1 MVFRDNYIT
10 TQGIDR
16 WKYFINKEQIHY
28 IYQVELSSENIDDL
42 DFIWYMLTEEPYA
55 DGESYQYKRSINI
68 ITMDPEIFFRMK
80 KLNMVFKEIDNI
92 SLMLTRR
99 EEGDSI
105 AEEFGS
111 LSSDMAGS
119 MCFQFPK
126 TIYSQHKVILDGGNI
141 IFQGF
146 TDEPQ
151 VISRNEDQI
160 DIGKKLEKLVK
171 LDRNNLYVNNR
182 EVQILNYFFDMGA
195 FRRFP
200 KIRDLISELSFI
212 YY

>member
-1 MVFRDNYIT
+1 MVFKDLNY
-10 TQGIDR
+10 IDR
-16 WKYFINKEQIHY
+16 WRWKYSINKEQIHY
-28 IYQVELSSENIDDL
+28 IYQVELSSENIEDL
-42 DFIWYMLTEEPYA
+42 DFIWYILTEEPYV

-68 ITMDPEIFFRMK
+68 ITMEPEIFFMMK
-80 KLNMVFKEIDNI
+80 KLNMVFKEVDNI
-92 SLMLTRR
+92 SLNLTRR
-99 EEGDSI
+99 KEGDSI
-105 AEEFGS
+105 AKEFGS

-119 MCFQFPK
+119 MCFQFPE
-126 TIYSQHKVILDGGNI
+126 TIYSQHKVILDGDNM

-160 DIGKKLEKLVK
+160 DIGKKLERLVK

-200 KIRDLISELSFI
+200 QIRDLIYELNFI

>member
-1 MVFRDNYIT
+1 MVFRDLNY
-10 TQGIDR
+10 IDR
-16 WKYFINKEQIHY
+16 WRWKYSINKEQIHY

-42 DFIWYMLTEEPYA
+42 DFIWYILTEEPYA

-119 MCFQFPK
+119 MCFQFPE

-182 EVQILNYFFDMGA
+182 EVQILNYFFDMGV

-200 KIRDLISELSFI
+200 KIRDLISELNFI

>member
-1 MVFRDNYIT
+1 MVFRDNNYIT
-10 TQGIDR
+10 LGIDR

-42 DFIWYMLTEEPYA
+42 DFIWYVLTDGEPYI

-68 ITMDPEIFFRMK
+68 ITMEPEIFFRMK
-80 KLNMVFKEIDNI
+80 KLNMVLKEIDNI

-99 EEGDSI
+99 EEGDPI

-119 MCFQFPK
+119 MCFQFPR
-126 TIYSQHKVILDGGNI
+126 TIYSQHKVILDGDNI

-146 TDEPQ
+146 AGEPQ
-151 VISRNEDQI
+151 VISRNEGQI
-160 DIGKKLEKLVK
+160 NIGKKLEKLVE

-182 EVQILNYFFDMGA
+182 GGLGT
-195 FRRFP
+195 
-200 KIRDLISELSFI
+200 
-212 YY
+212 

>member
-1 MVFRDNYIT
+1 MVFRDLNY
-10 TQGIDR
+10 IDR
-16 WKYFINKEQIHY
+16 WRWKYSINKEQIHY

-55 DGESYQYKRSINI
+55 DGESYQYMRSINI

-105 AEEFGS
+105 AEKFGS

-119 MCFQFPK
+119 MCFQFPE

-182 EVQILNYFFDMGA
+182 EVQTLNYFFDMGA

-200 KIRDLISELSFI
+200 KINDLISRLSFI
-212 YY
+212 Y